1 MPSPEELAANLSQ
14 FQILQIED
22 EIEFLANNL
31 EYLVEPQSAV
41 EQYISNR
48 NVLFFL
54 IGLNLIFEG
63 FITTYI
69 FQNEDFIIKQLNQIY
84 KFWHTEN
91 FRQFF

>member
-41 EQYISNR
+41 E
-48 NVLFFL
+48 
-54 IGLNLIFEG
+54 
-63 FITTYI
+63 
-69 FQNEDFIIKQLNQIY
+69 
-84 KFWHTEN
+84 
-91 FRQFF
+91 